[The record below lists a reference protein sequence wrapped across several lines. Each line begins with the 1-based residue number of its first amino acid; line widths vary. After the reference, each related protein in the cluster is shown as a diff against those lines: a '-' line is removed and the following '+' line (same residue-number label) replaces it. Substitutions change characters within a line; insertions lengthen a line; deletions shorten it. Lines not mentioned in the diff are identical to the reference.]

1 MLRGLTS
8 VRYHTTYLERAK
20 RWYAELLGIKP
31 YWEQL
36 EYAEFRVGEYQQK
49 VVLLDSRYARNVGR
63 LDSTASAPVGSQR
76 VGAEPRPE
84 GVVVYWHVDDV
95 HAAYDRLRSM
105 GAKPHEAPRDFG
117 EGFIGGSVIDPFGN
131 ILGIMY
137 NPHYLAAAGADQG

>member
-20 RWYAELLGIKP
+20 RWYAELLGIEP
-31 YWEQL
+31 CWEQL
-36 EYAEFRVGEYQQK
+36 EYAEFRVGDYQQK

-95 HAAYDRLRSM
+95 PAAYDRLRSL

-117 EGFIGGSVIDPFGN
+117 EGFIGASVIDPFGN

-137 NPHYLAAAGADQG
+137 NPHYLAAAGTDQG

>member
-36 EYAEFRVGEYQQK
+36 EYAEFRVGDYQQK

-63 LDSTASAPVGSQR
+63 LDSTASAPVGHQGSVWNLAR
-76 VGAEPRPE
+76 EVSSFTGRLTMCPRPTT
-84 GVVVYWHVDDV
+84 GCDLWG
-95 HAAYDRLRSM
+95 RSRTRR
-105 GAKPHEAPRDFG
+105 PETSVRDS
-117 EGFIGGSVIDPFGN
+117 SVLP
-131 ILGIMY
+131 
-137 NPHYLAAAGADQG
+137 